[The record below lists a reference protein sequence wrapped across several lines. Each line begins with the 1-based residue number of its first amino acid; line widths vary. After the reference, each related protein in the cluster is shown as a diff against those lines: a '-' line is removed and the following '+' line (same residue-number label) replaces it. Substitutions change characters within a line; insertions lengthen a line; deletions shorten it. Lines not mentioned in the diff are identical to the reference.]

1 MKIVLLHGS
10 SRKEL
15 NSLLYNCLNSSV
27 KTTDQ
32 VINLGTLPEDSISL
46 SYLDI
51 SLMISILIESKSCD
65 FVVSGCSSGQG
76 LMLACN
82 QLPGLMAGYL
92 PSPEDAYLFG
102 RINNG
107 NVASLPLALGV
118 GWAAEI
124 KFRCI
129 FEALFKEPFGLGYP
143 KNEAK
148 RKSNEANELTTWSN
162 KLKPPLINCLENL
175 PKDRLTKIM
184 NYPRFYEYLT
194 RHANNP
200 LLIQKLD
207 KYRKNSSE
215 VYI

>member
-27 KTTDQ
+27 KKTDQ

-82 QLPGLMAGYL
+82 QITWLNGRLSSKSRGCL
-92 PSPEDAYLFG
+92 SFWAY
-102 RINNG
+102 
-107 NVASLPLALGV
+107 
-118 GWAAEI
+118 
-124 KFRCI
+124 
-129 FEALFKEPFGLGYP
+129 
-143 KNEAK
+143 
-148 RKSNEANELTTWSN
+148 
-162 KLKPPLINCLENL
+162 
-175 PKDRLTKIM
+175 
-184 NYPRFYEYLT
+184 
-194 RHANNP
+194 
-200 LLIQKLD
+200 
-207 KYRKNSSE
+207 
-215 VYI
+215 